1 MVMVTAGMIQRCAYL
16 DSLALEGLIRKNY
29 PNDVVIRSQF
39 MGINNQ
45 NQFVYTI
52 TYPDQLRNE
61 HFCTARI
68 CVWENGSG
76 ELVADYD

>member
-16 DSLALEGLIRKNY
+16 DSLTLEGLIRKNY

-39 MGINNQ
+39 MGINNL

-52 TYPDQLRNE
+52 TYQLSRE
-61 HFCTARI
+61 SVCTTNI